1 MNNPKIKQLLMPR
14 KNWISKEL
22 FGFLVRMIWRI
33 CNERTFGGDM
43 SIEIGKYEK
52 IEYAFVLNS
61 WHVAKN

>member
-1 MNNPKIKQLLMPR
+1 MNNPKIKQLLMSR
-14 KNWISKEL
+14 KKPQRNC
-22 FGFLVRMIWRI
+22 LVFWLECFKRI
-33 CNERTFGGDM
+33 CKERTFGGDM

>member
-1 MNNPKIKQLLMPR
+1 MPR